1 MLLAL
6 SVALLGVLPLWEDAV
21 FVVDPTGAQ
30 FKVERSALEAVVNG
44 AAHRRLD
51 DVAVSTEAN
60 ATATVNAHSTS
71 GTAHALDPTNGL
83 MYLACV
89 SLVFG
94 WIFRKMEHFTSNLA
108 CCGHAIPSVSKKYY
122 YLHANCMTVFFGIL
136 LFLLLFY
143 E

>member
-21 FVVDPTGAQ
+21 FVVDPTGAH

-44 AAHRRLD
+44 ARLD
-51 DVAVSTEAN
+51 DAAVSTEAN
-60 ATATVNAHSTS
+60 GTATVDAHSTS

-108 CCGHAIPSVSKKYY
+108 CCGHAIPSVSSEIYIII
-122 YLHANCMTVFFGIL
+122 CMTVFFGIL
-136 LFLLLFY
+136 LFLLIY

>member
-44 AAHRRLD
+44 ARLD
-51 DVAVSTEAN
+51 DAAVSTEAN
-60 ATATVNAHSTS
+60 GTATVDAHSTS

-108 CCGHAIPSVSKKYY
+108 CCGHAIPSVSSE
-122 YLHANCMTVFFGIL
+122 IL
-136 LFLLLFY
+136 LSA
-143 E
+143 

>member
-108 CCGHAIPSVSKKYY
+108 CCGHAIPSVS
-122 YLHANCMTVFFGIL
+122 
-136 LFLLLFY
+136 
-143 E
+143 